1 MMLSLAKINANN
13 IWKKGNLEFKS
24 IPFPVYK
31 HMLDRGKFYIPP
43 HLKINY
49 LGENQ
54 TFLLDQGCST
64 MQ

>member
-1 MMLSLAKINANN
+1 MMLNLAKINANN
-13 IWKKGNLEFKS
+13 IWKKDNLEFKP

-31 HMLDRGKFYIPP
+31 HSLGRGKIHIPP

-49 LGENQ
+49 WGGNQ
-54 TFLLDQGCST
+54 TFLLDQGHST